1 MSTFTSFTSFSSF
14 SAQHPL
20 LAGRRERFETASRHR
35 RLARQARAAA
45 TDGARRLPGAP
56 SVAAGGTIDA
66 DRRLMALSDA
76 APLDRSTATA
86 TGDEVQT
93 RRVA

>member
-1 MSTFTSFTSFSSF
+1 
-14 SAQHPL
+14 
-20 LAGRRERFETASRHR
+20 
-35 RLARQARAAA
+35 
-45 TDGARRLPGAP
+45 
-56 SVAAGGTIDA
+56 VAAGGTIDA